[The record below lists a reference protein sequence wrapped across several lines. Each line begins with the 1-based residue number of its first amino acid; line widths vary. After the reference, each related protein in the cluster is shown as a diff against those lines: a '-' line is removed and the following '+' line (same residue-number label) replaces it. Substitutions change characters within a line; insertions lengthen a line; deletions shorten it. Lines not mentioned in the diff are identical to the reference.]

1 MNDIILSIVAV
12 TLLILLLIAGITLT
26 FFMSNRQR
34 MRQEQIL
41 TETKLAFERE
51 LRIVET
57 EVSEHVM
64 GQFAQELHDNIGQL
78 LTAMHIEIEN
88 KKLDHPEHQEDYKP
102 LEIYVG
108 EVTQQLR
115 LLSRT
120 LNNDFIGNSGL
131 LVAIQL
137 EVDRLN
143 TLRRFTVELKTDS
156 GVPSLEKDQELMVF
170 RILQEIAQNALKHS
184 GAKKVQISVK
194 SDPFE
199 LQVKDDG
206 KGFDYDDVFRSNKAS
221 GLRNI
226 IKRAQLARLEC
237 TIHTKPEEG
246 TVYILKKSQP

>member
-1 MNDIILSIVAV
+1 
-12 TLLILLLIAGITLT
+12 
-26 FFMSNRQR
+26 
-34 MRQEQIL
+34 
-41 TETKLAFERE
+41 
-51 LRIVET
+51 
-57 EVSEHVM
+57 
-64 GQFAQELHDNIGQL
+64 
-78 LTAMHIEIEN
+78 
-88 KKLDHPEHQEDYKP
+88 
-102 LEIYVG
+102 
-108 EVTQQLR
+108 
-115 LLSRT
+115 
-120 LNNDFIGNSGL
+120 
-131 LVAIQL
+131 
-137 EVDRLN
+137 
-143 TLRRFTVELKTDS
+143 
-156 GVPSLEKDQELMVF
+156 MVF